1 MRNQGFDQV
10 LRRWTAE
17 TMLQQ
22 SIYLSGVSHTDGL
35 PSPHLKNFF
44 INQLDFNRIMSGET
58 AGTEG

>member
-1 MRNQGFDQV
+1 
-10 LRRWTAE
+10 
-17 TMLQQ
+17 MLQQ